1 MASALALAIASAI
14 VASPARA
21 DDPAKPL
28 DESPQGRAAEPSDT
42 NPKGSFEFGS
52 YGRVGI
58 ASDLQGRVAT
68 PLNFVSHGPRFD
80 EDSYAELEL
89 RREDRFKQGIESRIV
104 ATLALAAPFFHFSG
118 DVNQMFLVRNLYAQA
133 KYYGFLYFICS
144 RM

>member
-1 MASALALAIASAI
+1 QNFIAPERVLRASAFARLERRHEAHRLRRRKRRTSREPIAYSVAPRVGSVDLGSVNKLLPFIAITLAT
-14 VASPARA
+14 SPALA

-28 DESPQGRAAEPSDT
+28 DQSPQGRSAEPEDT

-68 PLNFVSHGPRFD
+68 PINFVSHGPRFD

-89 RREDRFKQGIESRIV
+89 RRE
-104 ATLALAAPFFHFSG
+104 
-118 DVNQMFLVRNLYAQA
+118 
-133 KYYGFLYFICS
+133 
-144 RM
+144 